1 MTRDEFARVL
11 VRLAALGILLAVLLA
26 CSAQASLLPS
36 SSPTPAVASPSP
48 APSVGGSPTPDPG
61 LARITRFL
69 DRIRDADVAYR
80 VAQTYELRLGDQR
93 STTTT
98 HTDVSGADTYSTSD
112 TTSGDETLHEEIA
125 TVGGRIYELGSDGE
139 WTIAGQQD
147 TSNLPFQFLD
157 AGNLSDH
164 GRGLH
169 GGQLL
174 SHLGLIDPVPLSSAV
189 AEDLGVSGGSAQIVG
204 FDVFAA
210 SDGRPVFIELTFSV
224 MSSAGDTVG
233 IGTIEQT
240 YTDFDAEIVVTA
252 PPIG

>member
-1 MTRDEFARVL
+1 MI
-11 VRLAALGILLAVLLA
+11 RLARSVPLAVMTSVVLA
-26 CSAQASLLPS
+26 CSSQATPS
-36 SSPTPAVASPSP
+36 PTSSATPAVASATP
-48 APSVGGSPTPDPG
+48 APSVGGGPTPDPG

-80 VAQTYELRLGDQR
+80 VDQTYELRLGNQR

-98 HTDVSGADTYSTSD
+98 HKDVSGADTYSTSD

-125 TVGGRIYELGSDGE
+125 TVGGRIYELGSDGK

-157 AGNLSDH
+157 AGNLSDQ

-174 SHLGLIDPVPLSSAV
+174 SRLGLIDPVPLSSAV
-189 AEDLGVSGGSAQIVG
+189 AEDLGVSGGSARIVG
-204 FDVFAA
+204 FDVFAEA
-210 SDGRPVFIELTFSV
+210 DGRPVFIELTFSV

-240 YTDFDAEIVVTA
+240 YTDFDAEIVVMV